1 MKPETM
7 NLKNGTLAVL
17 TLAIALMFTVQPA
30 NSLGVTRPVPYDI
43 ELMRGE
49 SAGFVFEIQAVTSM
63 ESQSCTFGIGGLEG
77 LDLEFEEE
85 EVTVDAGSI
94 ANVYGTVSAPSSAEI
109 KMYSGTLTVSCGSA
123 EAEEVGGSVVKT
135 TVGGSQ
141 FNVNVV
147 EFRESDIRNVSPP
160 PEQAPDYTI
169 IIILFA
175 IILIIVVAGVYY
187 YFENKKG
194 K

>member
-1 MKPETM
+1 MKPGTM

-17 TLAIALMFTVQPA
+17 AMTIALMFTVQSA
-30 NSLGVTRPVPYDI
+30 HSLGVTRPVPYDI

-63 ESQSCTFGIGGLEG
+63 ESQSCTFGIGGLDG
-77 LDLEFEEE
+77 LELEFEEN

-94 ANVYGTVSAPSSAEI
+94 ANVYGTVSAPDSAEI

-123 EAEEVGGSVVKT
+123 EAEEEGGSVVKT

-160 PEQAPDYTI
+160 PEQAPDYTVI
-169 IIILFA
+169 IIIA

-187 YFENKKG
+187 YFERKKG